1 MQAAIKWYGELQCA
15 RRDVVRWG
23 SVHAMFGP
31 VQTCAGCAEAQMAAG
46 VPGVAVRQEG
56 CGQVGSSTQRFVALM
71 EPHPTD
77 ETSTLPPS
85 YWLDVG

>member
-31 VQTCAGCAEAQMAAG
+31 MQTCAGCAEAQVAAVVYPQWQCARRG
-46 VPGVAVRQEG
+46 VVRWGPAHEI
-56 CGQVGSSTQRFVALM
+56 CGADGASPYR
-71 EPHPTD
+71 
-77 ETSTLPPS
+77 
-85 YWLDVG
+85 